1 MTQDTLTSI
10 DNLEQELAE
19 LQEQLQASLP
29 LLSTLND
36 IPKQF
41 TDLAE
46 RCRAMSAAAAAA
58 QVQADLLAATRKA
71 QEQQFAEIVAES
83 SEREKALGDQ
93 WQAFRTVVEDEQ
105 RHVMSISSDHTRRID
120 RSAQRC
126 RTKLVASLDERMEK
140 MNQALTNMA
149 ADLQETRHRQKIVT
163 VLLTAIVLLTL
174 GLSAAAAWFAFF

>member
-10 DNLEQELAE
+10 DNLEQELAD
-19 LQEQLQASLP
+19 LQAQLQASLP

-46 RCRAMSAAAAAA
+46 RCRAMSTTAAAA

-83 SEREKALGDQ
+83 TVREKALGDR
-93 WQAFRTVVEDEQ
+93 WETFRTALEGEQ
-105 RHVMSISSDHTRRID
+105 RQIMAIAVTTREELMERA
-120 RSAQRC
+120 AQLD
-126 RTKLVASLDERMEK
+126 TLVASLDERMEK
-140 MNQALTNMA
+140 MNQALANIA
-149 ADLQETRHRQKIVT
+149 ADLQDTRHRQTIVT

-174 GLSAAAAWFAFF
+174 VLSAAAAWFAFF

>member
-10 DNLEQELAE
+10 DNLEQELAD

-83 SEREKALGDQ
+83 SVAGKG
-93 WQAFRTVVEDEQ
+93 
-105 RHVMSISSDHTRRID
+105 TRRPMGDI
-120 RSAQRC
+120 SH
-126 RTKLVASLDERMEK
+126 S
-140 MNQALTNMA
+140 
-149 ADLQETRHRQKIVT
+149 
-163 VLLTAIVLLTL
+163 
-174 GLSAAAAWFAFF
+174 G

>member
-19 LQEQLQASLP
+19 LQEKLQASLP

-46 RCRAMSAAAAAA
+46 RCRTMSAAAAAA
-58 QVQADLLAATRKA
+58 QVQADLLAVTRKA
-71 QEQQFAEIVAES
+71 QEQQFAAMVAES
-83 SEREKALGDQ
+83 SEQEKALSDQ
-93 WQAFRTVVEDEQ
+93 WQAFRTAVEDDQ
-105 RHVMSISSDHTRRID
+105 RHIRGITVTTRDELIERAALQD
-120 RSAQRC
+120 
-126 RTKLVASLDERMEK
+126 KLVASLDDRLER
-140 MNQALTNMA
+140 MNQALANMA

-163 VLLTAIVLLTL
+163 VLLTAIVLLTV